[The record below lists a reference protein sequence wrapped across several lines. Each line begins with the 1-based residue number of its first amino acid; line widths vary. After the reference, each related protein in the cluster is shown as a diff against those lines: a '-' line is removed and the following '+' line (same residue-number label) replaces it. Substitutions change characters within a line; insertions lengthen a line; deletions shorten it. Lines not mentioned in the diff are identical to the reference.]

1 MEARSSAPGCFLSFD
16 GTNESASST
25 RLKRLRKWVVIEDLL
40 NRQICKG
47 HSGSSPGHLA
57 KGVVGRTEK
66 KRPRTWDSRRCCNS
80 PGPPAPQMVKQCSD
94 RISTRVRRRS
104 ATAAGK
110 TPPAVDYGCLLE
122 VGLPPSPPATRPS
135 RLVSPRG
142 GLVARQISRHRNRRP
157 EVPPVS
163 RFP

>member
-66 KRPRTWDSRRCCNS
+66 NGRGRGTRGGVVTRLALRRPRW
-80 PGPPAPQMVKQCSD
+80 
-94 RISTRVRRRS
+94 
-104 ATAAGK
+104 
-110 TPPAVDYGCLLE
+110 
-122 VGLPPSPPATRPS
+122 
-135 RLVSPRG
+135 
-142 GLVARQISRHRNRRP
+142 
-157 EVPPVS
+157 
-163 RFP
+163 